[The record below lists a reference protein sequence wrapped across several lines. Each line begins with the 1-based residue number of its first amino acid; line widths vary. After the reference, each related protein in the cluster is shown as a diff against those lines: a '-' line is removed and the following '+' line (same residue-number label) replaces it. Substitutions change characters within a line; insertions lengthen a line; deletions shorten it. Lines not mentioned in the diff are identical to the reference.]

1 MRDYTKIY
9 IDGAWVEPTTFPARR
24 GVEALK
30 THHYVA
36 AGAAVLARM
45 S

>member
-1 MRDYTKIY
+1 MTTPL
-9 IDGAWVEPTTFPARR
+9 VETERFQEGLGQHVAAHPRN
-24 GVEALK
+24 
-30 THHYVA
+30 YVA